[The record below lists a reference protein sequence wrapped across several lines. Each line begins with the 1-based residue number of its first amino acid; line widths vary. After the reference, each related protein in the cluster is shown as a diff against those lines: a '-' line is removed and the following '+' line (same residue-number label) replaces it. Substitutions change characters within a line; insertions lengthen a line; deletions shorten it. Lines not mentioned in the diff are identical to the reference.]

1 MPLCCVDQ
9 YFLRHDSGRRGSFF
23 PPKARKFATTTSPRK
38 FAGLNIGSLPCTQV
52 FVVAQRWCAAPA
64 RDAEDARGDQRK
76 RAFKS
81 IPTQHFGGRQRAIAA
96 LKLVSGHLAQVNGWT
111 IKIMIMRILCAALIN
126 IFYTTRVSGRRG
138 SIFKGGYAALRRFR
152 RGPRAGCCQGNQ
164 RVDQET
170 RPSWKYTLTQCGIPP
185 LHRRQTHQF
194 CTLEGADARR
204 HSLPLVVRTRP
215 QNASSL

>member
-76 RAFKS
+76 HAFIS
-81 IPTQHFGGRQRAIAA
+81 IPTQHFGGR
-96 LKLVSGHLAQVNGWT
+96 LKLVRCHLAQENGWSN
-111 IKIMIMRILCAALIN
+111 KNNDLSPRNRWAAYCNGLSCLYFAREN
-126 IFYTTRVSGRRG
+126 VFLKVYQPSTSEDGSGPSPLWG
-138 SIFKGGYAALRRFR
+138 SLWNLPRLLLERKGQAELVLQSAMT
-152 RGPRAGCCQGNQ
+152 RGPRNE
-164 RVDQET
+164 R
-170 RPSWKYTLTQCGIPP
+170 
-185 LHRRQTHQF
+185 
-194 CTLEGADARR
+194 EGK
-204 HSLPLVVRTRP
+204 
-215 QNASSL
+215 